1 MIKPCSRNMMPQRQS
16 SRSAAPS
23 AKVRAAALAL
33 AALQREADSQPA
45 VSLVAAGDAHAAK
58 VGLLPGFKQSQQ
70 LYRSG
75 EGCDDEGSADGDS
88 GDVDVASGDGDVV
101 ALTPQEVERTKKKPA
116 RCRHRGAWNTRNDL
130 VLCGFG
136 EHVFRL
142 DVKQV
147 VWRLEGWSAL
157 AVPTAVRCLRYCFLR
172 QSACRAAWL
181 GRESSKESNMVLVY
195 LYNSN
200 KRTFKKERPFLK
212 TSRNKPP

>member
-1 MIKPCSRNMMPQRQS
+1 MPQRQS
-16 SRSAAPS
+16 SRPAAPS

-58 VGLLPGFKQSQQ
+58 VGLLPGFKQNQQ

-75 EGCDDEGSADGDS
+75 EGCDDEGSDDEGSADGDS

-116 RCRHRGAWNTRNDL
+116 RFRHRGAWNTRNDL

-136 EHVFRL
+136 EHVFRV

-147 VWRLEGWSAL
+147 VW
-157 AVPTAVRCLRYCFLR
+157 
-172 QSACRAAWL
+172 
-181 GRESSKESNMVLVY
+181 
-195 LYNSN
+195 
-200 KRTFKKERPFLK
+200 
-212 TSRNKPP
+212 